1 MKYLCDTI
9 KKPKNYHLSYESWE
23 AENSMIMSW
32 LLNSMLPKIG
42 KPFLYLSSAKE
53 VWDVV
58 SQTYLKKGKTTRIYE
73 LKTMIHNTKQKDLT
87 VTTSYNTL
95 KILWQE
101 LDLCQ
106 HFEMES
112 TTNASMLVEL

>member
-1 MKYLCDTI
+1 MGSWKFHDYVMVVEFYVTRNWKTI
-9 KKPKNYHLSYESWE
+9 LISLLSQRS
-23 AENSMIMSW
+23 
-32 LLNSMLPKIG
+32 L
-42 KPFLYLSSAKE
+42 
-53 VWDVV
+53 DVV

-87 VTTSYNTL
+87 VTTYYNTL

>member
-1 MKYLCDTI
+1 MVVEFYVTKNWKTI
-9 KKPKNYHLSYESWE
+9 LISLLSQRS
-23 AENSMIMSW
+23 
-32 LLNSMLPKIG
+32 L
-42 KPFLYLSSAKE
+42 
-53 VWDVV
+53 DVV